1 MTVMSFKSKDAGSV
15 STQPFP
21 HFECYLGAGDD
32 DALVSSRRAYDTRGR
47 GHPSSSVDRTGIP
60 DLPAD
65 TAGYS
70 VSITPANNDN
80 NAFGVFSCTA
90 KEDDREVTTIMT
102 IFLHANAATTLMTT
116 ILGPL
121 YREIHWS
128 STKFLAIPE
137 TAVTFFPAMLQNRR
151 RTSSH
156 NRVKHK
162 SNFSPT
168 KYYQSQSK
176 ISFIATN
183 SWRNELPQRRQ
194 KFFTFSEIKT
204 ENCTFT
210 AKSSSN
216 F

>member
-1 MTVMSFKSKDAGSV
+1 
-15 STQPFP
+15 
-21 HFECYLGAGDD
+21 
-32 DALVSSRRAYDTRGR
+32 
-47 GHPSSSVDRTGIP
+47 
-60 DLPAD
+60 
-65 TAGYS
+65 
-70 VSITPANNDN
+70 
-80 NAFGVFSCTA
+80 
-90 KEDDREVTTIMT
+90 
-102 IFLHANAATTLMTT
+102 MTT

-204 ENCTFT
+204 GKLYFHSKVLFKLLNGSVESILLSISQSLRNYWQLSTDEYSRMVNNCVVLYSFSSETEQLSDLGGFIYDAPCQESSRSFSIHLSNNATRFLYFAEVLCISRERSRESTKMPCT
-210 AKSSSN
+210 ASTRFHLNRS
-216 F
+216 